1 MTCYLT
7 IMVTVLV
14 VTQIIR
20 VTQNTLQLRRMSDRF
35 NKHSDGNV
43 IAMWGKLV
51 ESVEILSEIVKENK

>member
-1 MTCYLT
+1 
-7 IMVTVLV
+7 
-14 VTQIIR
+14 
-20 VTQNTLQLRRMSDRF
+20 MSDRF